1 MMIIVVAIQDG
12 IKNSYFSRSFHDTAV
27 SLLANRPDYMQMDYY
42 CILVNFIFVSSY
54 FYKCIPIY
62 YYTLTLS

>member
-1 MMIIVVAIQDG
+1 
-12 IKNSYFSRSFHDTAV
+12 
-27 SLLANRPDYMQMDYY
+27 MQMDYY

-62 YYTLTLS
+62 YYTLTLSYILIIEIFFLAYAYVYVFIEQ